1 MTAQDLRRDA
11 SSALPGPGPAPV
23 SPSRLL
29 ASALLHL
36 LDRDEPLPAR
46 WHGDPF
52 TVAVARHRLIAG
64 AMTTGEDLDRLAG
77 ILGVGTFAAAAGAL
91 ARDPL
96 AAALAVRRL
105 ELLRGA
111 PLPAWPQVVRYG
123 VTPRVVP
130 AAPERWRA

>member
-46 WHGDPF
+46 WHGDLF

-77 ILGVGTFAAAAGAL
+77 ILGVGVCRSGWGA
-91 ARDPL
+91 RSNPL
-96 AAALAVRRL
+96 AAALAVVDSSSCEARRSP
-105 ELLRGA
+105 G
-111 PLPAWPQVVRYG
+111 
-123 VTPRVVP
+123 PRWC
-130 AAPERWRA
+130 ATA